1 MKYANVLNK
10 WYNNCQQKLKNGI
23 SLEKWLVE
31 VCGERGTESAGPGKV
46 GAGRFLGKVI

>member
-1 MKYANVLNK
+1 MKYANVLNE

-31 VCGERGTESAGPGKV
+31 VCREWGTETSAGPGKA
-46 GAGRFLGKVI
+46 GAGTF